1 MYSITCLQLLL
12 CYTYSSDNFKKA
24 LELGEVKVSYGRVMF
39 IGEAGVGKSTL
50 LGALMNKPTMA
61 EATSTIMADTKELKC
76 QWKRFDDKDC
86 AYWCDITEEDEIKEL
101 AMLAKQVMKIG
112 SGSLLETPADAIAAK
127 VFNPGH
133 PPLHNLQTKT
143 STRSVTLE
151 DEIHEMLTSIVGTAR
166 SLANAPLELTD
177 DQYLNVWDCG
187 GQRVFLD
194 VLPAFL
200 TSRTIF
206 LLLFDASKDLQ
217 ERVAIVWNQGGIS
230 TPLETLLMSR
240 EDLMTQWMS
249 CINASL
255 SDKAQR
261 FYKAQHSLSAAIVPT
276 YPRIVIIGTH
286 GDRIDEKKRYDIT
299 SQLNLKCE
307 GKPYSDQ
314 VVGSLILDT
323 TRRGNKEDPAIKT
336 IKGIV
341 REFISEALCIPTPI
355 AWVLFRKMLAKL
367 TKSRPVMALDIVA
380 SIARACSI
388 DDTVLFSVLSFYHE
402 LGAFLHYADIETL
415 KDKVI
420 TQPEWLVKHLGTILA
435 PKESGKDSVGPAG
448 AWRLLREKGIL
459 VEALYHVVW
468 KASIAECEVK
478 PQSFAD
484 LLEHCSL
491 IAEITRESYS
501 SVPRNYGKMYFM
513 PCVLPICPS
522 DALVTP
528 HDALLTAAPLHLTFS
543 SSYVPPGFFVRLATV
558 LCKSPEFSI
567 VFQHPMYSSCITFL
581 YGDDDNNGR
590 IDNVTISVGNISIRI
605 DIVRQFHCQN
615 VDTHNFPLTCRL
627 ILKRLLGAAHNLYH
641 WFPSIEVRPGFECKC
656 SKGLSPHFVAFPTE
670 AKSSTPLR
678 CTATTLSA
686 PTAEQMFWLKVPVAK
701 VRIKIWG

>member
-1 MYSITCLQLLL
+1 
-12 CYTYSSDNFKKA
+12 
-24 LELGEVKVSYGRVMF
+24 
-39 IGEAGVGKSTL
+39 
-50 LGALMNKPTMA
+50 
-61 EATSTIMADTKELKC
+61 MADTKELKC
-76 QWKRFDDKDC
+76 QWKRFDAKDY
-86 AYWCDITEEDEIKEL
+86 AYWYDITDEDEIKEL
-101 AMLAKQVMKIG
+101 AILAKQAMKIG
-112 SGSLLETPADAIAAK
+112 SSSLLETLTKAIAVK

-133 PPLHNLQTKT
+133 PPLHNLQTDA
-143 STRSVTLE
+143 STGSATLA
-151 DEIHEMLTSIVGTAR
+151 DEIHEMLTGIVGAAR

-230 TPLETLLMSR
+230 TPLETLHMSR

-261 FYKAQHSLSAAIVPT
+261 FYTAQHSLSAAIVPP

-286 GDRIDEKKRYDIT
+286 GDRIDEKNRDDIT
-299 SQLNLKCE
+299 SQLKLKCE

-323 TRRGNKEDPAIKT
+323 TRRGNEEDPAIKT
-336 IKGIV
+336 IKRIV
-341 REFISEALCIPTPI
+341 RDFISEALCIPTPV

-367 TKSRPVMALDIVA
+367 AKSRPVMALDIVV

-388 DDTVLFSVLSFYHE
+388 HDTILLSVLSFFHE

-435 PKESGKDSVGPAG
+435 PKESGKDSVGPAE

-459 VEALYHVVW
+459 VEALYQVVW
-468 KASIAECEVK
+468 KTSIAECEVK

-501 SVPRNYGKMYFM
+501 SVPLNYGKMYFM

-528 HDALLTAAPLHLTFS
+528 PDALLTAAPLHLTFS
-543 SSYVPPGFFVRLATV
+543 SCYVPPGFFVRLATV

-567 VFQHPMYSSCITFL
+567 VFQHPMYSSRINFL
-581 YGDDDNNGR
+581 YGDDGTNGR
-590 IDNVTISVGNISIRI
+590 IDSVTISGGNFSIRV
-605 DIVRQFHCQN
+605 DIVRQSHCQN
-615 VDTHNFPLTCRL
+615 VDTYNFPLTCRS
-627 ILKRLLGAAHNLYH
+627 ILKHLLGAAHDLYH
-641 WFPSIEVRPGFECKC
+641 WFPSVAVRPGFECKC
-656 SKGLSPHFVAFPTE
+656 TKGPSPHFAAIPTE
-670 AKSSTPLR
+670 AFCSVSLR
-678 CTATTLSA
+678 CTATTLLTL
-686 PTAEQMFWLKVPVAK
+686 TADQKFWLKVPVAT
-701 VRIKIWG
+701 VGIKFGTALDFD